1 MSSPL
6 HSRPWHPTI
15 RHEQAVP
22 AECRVQPS
30 HREKRV
36 HTCEGHVT
44 NQRRVQ
50 WAGGGGGSGTDTL
63 LSETFHSVSAAIQ
76 WRSEEQ
82 PQTAFH
88 SRQPAGFHPVYIT
101 MRPCSSFYFLPA
113 SIPLHT
119 RFSFSLLSSSLRVQT
134 CNTHATDAGRLSG
147 SEVSTGGKIHHR
159 STVWP
164 HASD

>member
-44 NQRRVQ
+44 IQRRVQ
-50 WAGGGGGSGTDTL
+50 RAGGVGVGG
-63 LSETFHSVSAAIQ
+63 TFHSVSAAIQ

-101 MRPCSSFYFLPA
+101 VRPRSSSCFLPA

-119 RFSFSLLSSSLRVQT
+119 RFSFSLPSSSY
-134 CNTHATDAGRLSG
+134 NTRATDAGRRSG